1 MKNILIIEDNDS
13 KFEDLKYQ
21 ITKNFQDKNIDIIIE
36 RKISVNA
43 GTRALIENNFDLL
56 ILDMQMPQMDDSF
69 SIEKDGG
76 IQVLDNI
83 EFYEVKAPYII
94 VASANE
100 EIANIVES
108 YKVDSIWYEPGEFE
122 EELKVLVNSFLEK
135 DIVCKK

>member
-1 MKNILIIEDNDS
+1 MKILIIEDNDS
-13 KFEDLKYQ
+13 KFGDLNYQ
-21 ITKNFQDKNIDIIIE
+21 ISKFLKNRDIEVEIKRE
-36 RKISVNA
+36 ISVNS
-43 GTRALIENNFDLL
+43 GSRTLIEESFDLL

-69 SIEKDGG
+69 DIEKDGG

-100 EIANIVES
+100 NIADMVES

-122 EELKVLVNSFLEK
+122 EELKVLLNNFLEK
-135 DIVCKK
+135 DNV